1 MIVRRFAILALLFQA
16 GTAMAQEYLLHTFEK
31 IRLTDKFYAEGANYA
46 DFNQDGHM
54 DVVYGPYWYEG
65 PGFTVRHEIYPA
77 QEFDPHSYSH
87 NFFTF
92 TYDLNGDGYPDV
104 LVVGMPGE
112 AAEWFE
118 NPGKN
123 GSGMWQRHKV
133 FDVVDNES
141 PTFTDL
147 LGTGKPVLVCTTGGR
162 IGYAAP
168 DWSAPAKPW
177 TFHAISKQGTW
188 QRYTHGLGVGDVNG
202 DGRKDIMLHEG
213 WWEQPASPAGDPEW
227 TYHPADFGKGGS
239 QMYAADLTGDGHPA
253 VISSLVAHGYG
264 LAWFQQKPDGDFIE
278 HLIMGGKPEENAYGL
293 VFSQL
298 HALVVADMDGDG
310 LSDIITGKRWWA
322 HGPDKDAEPKS
333 PAVLYWFKQVRDA
346 KGVSFVPYL
355 IDSDSGVGT
364 QLVVGDL
371 NGDGLP
377 DIVVGNKKGG
387 FVFIHHVA
395 KVSQE
400 EYERAQPKLRP

>member
-1 MIVRRFAILALLFQA
+1 
-16 GTAMAQEYLLHTFEK
+16 
-31 IRLTDKFYAEGANYA
+31 
-46 DFNQDGHM
+46 
-54 DVVYGPYWYEG
+54 
-65 PGFTVRHEIYPA
+65 
-77 QEFDPHSYSH
+77 
-87 NFFTF
+87 
-92 TYDLNGDGYPDV
+92 
-104 LVVGMPGE
+104 
-112 AAEWFE
+112 
-118 NPGKN
+118 
-123 GSGMWQRHKV
+123 
-133 FDVVDNES
+133 
-141 PTFTDL
+141 
-147 LGTGKPVLVCTTGGR
+147 
-162 IGYAAP
+162 
-168 DWSAPAKPW
+168 
-177 TFHAISKQGTW
+177 
-188 QRYTHGLGVGDVNG
+188 
-202 DGRKDIMLHEG
+202 
-213 WWEQPASPAGDPEW
+213 
-227 TYHPADFGKGGS
+227 
-239 QMYAADLTGDGHPA
+239 MYAADLTGDGHPA